1 MSLAIKLILIFLLT
15 FLLPMGTV
23 VFLVYTRGIEAVEKQ
38 AIYDLRLTSRLT
50 EGSLL
55 VFFDKIKTRA
65 TDWAGDGHILSEAN
79 AIFNS
84 ADADRPRQLG
94 EYLKIKKHATDPAV
108 LITDILDRFS
118 KIVASSDQNRVG
130 GSLFWKQSDVNIK
143 DDKLRDLQSLSFVNY
158 LNFGE
163 ATVSEMSFASGMP
176 ELPLISV
183 VSPLASS
190 SSAEVTGFL
199 VNHLSNKELNR
210 ILSGRRQVELGASDG
225 FLGGTQA
232 EELYLVNRERYMI
245 TPSRFEAHTIFRN
258 KLETPAVQACAKEKK
273 EFVGRYKNYLN
284 VPVVGVALCA
294 QNQWWTLVG
303 EIAEKEAFAGVN
315 QIKKIVYLFIIP
327 IMFFAALIGGIFG
340 WYSLSR
346 ISRNLKALKEFGE
359 GNFNGRVQMSGNDI
373 IAQTGKEI
381 DKLAA
386 RIQQLL
392 LKTEKTSTPEKK

>member
-1 MSLAIKLILIFLLT
+1 M
-15 FLLPMGTV
+15 
-23 VFLVYTRGIEAVEKQ
+23 VYTRGAEAVEKQ

-55 VFFDKIKTRA
+55 IFFDKIKTRA
-65 TDWAGDGHILSEAN
+65 TDWAGDGHILSEVN
-79 AIFNS
+79 VIFNS
-84 ADADRPRQLG
+84 ADADRSRQLG
-94 EYLKIKKHATDPAV
+94 EYLKTNKHATDPAV

-118 KIVASSDQNRVG
+118 KIVASSDQSRVG
-130 GSLFWKQSDVNIK
+130 GSLSWKQSDVNIK
-143 DDKLRDLQSLSFVNY
+143 DDKLRDLQSLSFVNR

-190 SSAEVTGFL
+190 SSAEVIGFL

-210 ILSGRRQVELGASDG
+210 ILSGRRQVELGAGDG

-232 EELYLVNRERYMI
+232 EELYLVNRAGYMI
-245 TPSRFEAHTIFRN
+245 TPSRFEAHTIFRK

-273 EFVGRYKNYLN
+273 EFVGRYKNYLD

-303 EIAEKEAFAGVN
+303 EIAEKEAFAGIN
-315 QIKKIVYLFIIP
+315 QIKKIIYVFIIP
-327 IMFFAALIGGIFG
+327 IMLAACLVGGIFG
-340 WYSLSR
+340 WRLLR
-346 ISRNLKALKEFGE
+346 RNSRNLKVLKEFDK
-359 GNFNGRVQMSGNDI
+359 GNFDARVQISGKDV
-373 IAQTGKEI
+373 IAKIGQEI
-381 DKLAA
+381 NKIAA
-386 RIQQLL
+386 RLQQLL
-392 LKTEKTSTPEKK
+392 LKTKTETPRVKK

>member
-1 MSLAIKLILIFLLT
+1 MPLSVKLILIFLLIS
-15 FLLPMGTV
+15 LLPMGAAA
-23 VFLVYTRGIEAVEKQ
+23 FLIYTRGIDAVEKQ

-55 VFFDKIKTRA
+55 IFFDKIKTRA
-65 TDWAGDGHILSEAN
+65 IDWAGDGYILSEAN

-84 ADADRPRQLG
+84 ADADRSRQLG
-94 EYLKIKKHATDPAV
+94 EYLKTQKHATDPAV

-118 KIVASSDQNRVG
+118 KIIASSDQSRVG
-130 GSLFWKQSDVNIK
+130 GSLSWKQSDVNIK
-143 DDKLRDLQSLSFVNY
+143 DGKLRDLQSLSFVNY
-158 LNFGE
+158 LKFGE

-190 SSAEVTGFL
+190 SGAAVTGFL

-232 EELYLVNRERYMI
+232 EELYLVNREGYMI

-258 KLETPAVQACAKEKK
+258 KLETPAVQACDKEKK
-273 EFVGRYKNYLN
+273 EFVGRYKNYLDA
-284 VPVVGVALCA
+284 PVVGVALCA

-303 EIAEKEAFAGVN
+303 EIAEKEAFAGVK
-315 QIKKIVYLFIIP
+315 QIKKIVYIFIIP
-327 IMFFAALIGGIFG
+327 AMLVAALVSGIFG
-340 WYSLSR
+340 WWLFR
-346 ISRNLKALKEFGE
+346 RNSRNLKVLKEFGE
-359 GNFNGRVQMSGNDI
+359 GNLNARVQTSGNDI
-373 IAQTGKEI
+373 IAQTGQEI
-381 DKLAA
+381 NKMAA

-392 LKTEKTSTPEKK
+392 PKTKK